1 MTKKMV
7 ADLKPG
13 EPVDDVFLLVGNELK
28 STRRDALY
36 LDLEFMDRSGSIT
49 GRLWDATPEVYEAF
63 APDEFVRVKGTTE
76 QYRGELQI
84 NVRMLS
90 QPDAAK
96 LRLRDFLPQSE
107 RDPKEMEAE
116 LREILSG
123 VEDPDYRRLIDAFF
137 ADEQATSALR
147 TAPAAVTNHHAYLG
161 GLLEHTLSMAQ
172 VAAFVAEH
180 YPDVRRDLLLT
191 GVLFHDIGKV
201 DELRYNRAFQYSS
214 PGSLIGHLTLG
225 AFYVRELAANLED
238 FPEEKLNHILHL
250 ILSHHGSR
258 EFGSPVL
265 PMTPEAFALH
275 FIDNLDAKLRTVSD
289 VIKDDGNTHSD
300 FTNYVRPLERRL
312 YKK

>member
-1 MTKKMV
+1 MAKKTV

-13 EPVDDVFLLVGNELK
+13 EPIDEVFLLVGNELK

-36 LDLEFMDRSGSIT
+36 LDLQFMDRSGTIT
-49 GRLWDATPEVYEAF
+49 GRLWDATPEVHEAF
-63 APDEFVRVKGTTE
+63 APDEFVRVKGAVE

-84 NVRMLS
+84 NVRTLS
-90 QPDAAK
+90 QPDVSK
-96 LRLRDFLPQSE
+96 LRLRDFLAQSE
-107 RDPKEMEAE
+107 REPQEMETE
-116 LREILSG
+116 LREILSV

-137 ADEQATSALR
+137 ADELAAAALR
-147 TAPAAVTNHHAYLG
+147 TAPAAVSNHHAYLG

-172 VAAFVAEH
+172 VAAFVADH

-201 DELRYNRAFQYSS
+201 AELRYNRTFQYSA
-214 PGSLIGHLTLG
+214 PGSLLGHLTQG
-225 AFYVRELAANLED
+225 AFMVRDLVRGLED
-238 FPEEKLNHILHL
+238 FPEEKLNHVLHL

-289 VIKDDGNTHSD
+289 TIEADRNAHSD
-300 FTNYVRPLERRL
+300 MTNFVRSLDRRL
-312 YKK
+312 YKR